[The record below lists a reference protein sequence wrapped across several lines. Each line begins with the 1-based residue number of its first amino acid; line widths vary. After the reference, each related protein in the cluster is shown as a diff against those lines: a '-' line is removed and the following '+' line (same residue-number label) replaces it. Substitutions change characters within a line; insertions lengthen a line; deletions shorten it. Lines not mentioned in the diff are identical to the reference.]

1 MAQPAAKHCYDD
13 PQKTPHLRPRFDRLW
28 NRLRSQVLRA
38 KAAMRPGTLARVYKW
53 VPFRENFETSPYQL
67 LESGEL
73 VLVIDVTATDLYVL
87 TGFGT
92 GWVWTSY
99 VDEIAP

>member
-1 MAQPAAKHCYDD
+1 
-13 PQKTPHLRPRFDRLW
+13 
-28 NRLRSQVLRA
+28 
-38 KAAMRPGTLARVYKW
+38 MRPGTLARVYKW
-53 VPFRENFETSPYQL
+53 VPFRENFETGPYQL

-92 GWVWTSY
+92 GWVWAGC